1 MSQLKPGDRALIVIG
16 IIALLA
22 CGAWLFATRLAA
34 PSEGL
39 VVVCQNKEGF
49 YRADPLDAATEYVV
63 RTEDAAEAGYNTVRI
78 ADGAVEVVEADCSN
92 QVCVEHD
99 PIRAAGEQIVCLPHG
114 LVVEVVGDEDDAT
127 PLVLD

>member
-78 ADGAVEVVEADCSN
+78 ADGAVEVVEADCST
-92 QVCVEHD
+92 
-99 PIRAAGEQIVCLPHG
+99 RSASST
-114 LVVEVVGDEDDAT
+114 T
-127 PLVLD
+127 PSEPPASRSCACRTAWWWRWWAMRTTPPPLC